1 MVRNEIHLLFTKIV
15 QIYKLHFDCF
25 QIAFETALIPLLNSL
40 DISNMAHKI
49 TVIGTIRLND
59 LQILQITGI

>member
-1 MVRNEIHLLFTKIV
+1 MIMIIILVKDVGTNLIKTKIS
-15 QIYKLHFDCF
+15 
-25 QIAFETALIPLLNSL
+25 LL
-40 DISNMAHKI
+40 SNMAHKI